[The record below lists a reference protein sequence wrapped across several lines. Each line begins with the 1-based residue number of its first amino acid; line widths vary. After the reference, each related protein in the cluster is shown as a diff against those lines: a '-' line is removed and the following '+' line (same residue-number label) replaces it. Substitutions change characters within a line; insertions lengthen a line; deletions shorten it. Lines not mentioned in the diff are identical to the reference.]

1 MAVCLQSAKECDDR
15 SVKSFYYRPSARS
28 NSVSTPSDEGDYEI
42 PKWHTPKRYMPGL
55 NLLHILS
62 TIPFECQKLAV
73 LSFELRSKYRT
84 LAKGDGLTK
93 VESTLYITKQDP
105 GWHISIK
112 SHDREAMKVPQLVL
126 QAGTMSTEYTG
137 YIYAYVRNVG
147 LHNQVIPVGS
157 VIGRIVCRPYQ
168 Y

>member
-1 MAVCLQSAKECDDR
+1 MASCLERAKDSDDR
-15 SVKSFYYRPSARS
+15 SVKSFYYRPPLRS
-28 NSVSTPSDEGDYEI
+28 NSVSIPSEDGDYEI
-42 PKWHTPKRYMPGL
+42 PKWTTPARYMPGL
-55 NLLHILS
+55 NLMHILS
-62 TIPFECQKLAV
+62 NIPFECQKLAA

-112 SHDREAMKVPQLVL
+112 NHDREAMKVPQLFL
-126 QAGTMSTEYTG
+126 QAGPMSSEFTG
-137 YIYAYVRNVG
+137 YIHAYVRNVG
-147 LHNQVIPVGS
+147 QHNHIIPAGS
-157 VIGRIVCRPYQ
+157 VLGRIVCRPYQ